1 MGRVI
6 MSHLTHLR
14 TFLEAYRSGSFS
26 RAAQVLGISQPAAS
40 QHIQSL
46 EVLTGKRLFIREARG
61 VKATEA
67 ADELAR
73 AISPYIMAWQKNC
86 LPFALALRA
95 GGR

>member
-1 MGRVI
+1 

-67 ADELAR
+67 ADELA
-73 AISPYIMAWQKNC
+73 
-86 LPFALALRA
+86 
-95 GGR
+95 